1 LQSVYGDKYNSKGKD
16 TTQSANK
23 KFDEVELSDSQRSP
37 VKFNDIMLD
46 DGQDGNFMMNSIN
59 ETNNEINAHVSKL
72 EISGDEQIESDREI
86 SNRKKFM

>member
-1 LQSVYGDKYNSKGKD
+1 
-16 TTQSANK
+16 
-23 KFDEVELSDSQRSP
+23 
-37 VKFNDIMLD
+37 MLD